1 MDLKNDFM
9 KDYRI
14 SDGVYEI
21 DGIIYDTIEDA
32 LMMGVFGFCGCGM
45 PLYTLAYIRDELE
58 NIERYTEWVN
68 ENHHITKDI
77 PSPMEN
83 NNKEENLGR
92 SYFIWY
98 WFDKMGYTDHGGS
111 VPGWLTDEG
120 ESLLECLKELD
131 RIDN

>member
-1 MDLKNDFM
+1 MHFMDKY
-9 KDYRI
+9 KK
-14 SDGVYEI
+14 SDGTYEI
-21 DGIIYDTIEDA
+21 DGLIYDTIEDA

-45 PLYTLAYIRDELE
+45 PLCTLAYIRDELE
-58 NIERYTEWVN
+58 SIKRYTEWVN

-83 NNKEENLGR
+83 NDKEENLGR

-131 RIDN
+131 LD

>member
-1 MDLKNDFM
+1 MHFMDKY
-9 KDYRI
+9 KK
-14 SDGVYEI
+14 SDGTYEI
-21 DGIIYDTIEDA
+21 DGLIYDTIEDA

-45 PLYTLAYIRDELE
+45 PWYTLAYIRDELE
-58 NIERYTEWVN
+58 SIKRYTEWVN

-83 NNKEENLGR
+83 NDKEENLGR

-131 RIDN
+131 LD

>member
-1 MDLKNDFM
+1 MHFMDKY
-9 KDYRI
+9 KK

-45 PLYTLAYIRDELE
+45 PLHTLAYIRDELE
-58 NIERYTEWVN
+58 IIKRHTEWLM
-68 ENHHITKDI
+68 ENHHIAKDI

-83 NNKEENLGR
+83 NDKEENLGR

-98 WFDKMGYTDHGGS
+98 WFDKMGYTNHGGS

-131 RIDN
+131 LD

>member
-58 NIERYTEWVN
+58 SIKRYTEWVN

-83 NNKEENLGR
+83 NDKEENLGR

-131 RIDN
+131 LD

>member
-1 MDLKNDFM
+1 MHFMDKY
-9 KDYRI
+9 KK
-14 SDGVYEI
+14 SDGTYEI
-21 DGIIYDTIEDA
+21 DGLIYDTIEDA

-45 PLYTLAYIRDELE
+45 PWYTLAYIRDELE
-58 NIERYTEWVN
+58 NIKRYTEWIN

-131 RIDN
+131 LD

>member
-1 MDLKNDFM
+1 MHFMDKY
-9 KDYRI
+9 KK
-14 SDGVYEI
+14 SDGTYEI
-21 DGIIYDTIEDA
+21 DGLIYDTIEDA

-131 RIDN
+131 LD

>member
-1 MDLKNDFM
+1 MHFMDKY
-9 KDYRI
+9 KK
-14 SDGVYEI
+14 SDGTYEI

-45 PLYTLAYIRDELE
+45 PWYTLAYIRDELE
-58 NIERYTEWVN
+58 NIKRYTEWIN

-83 NNKEENLGR
+83 NDKEENLGR

-131 RIDN
+131 LD

>member
-21 DGIIYDTIEDA
+21 DGIVYDTIEDA

-111 VPGWLTDEG
+111 VPGWLTKEG

-131 RIDN
+131 LD

>member
-1 MDLKNDFM
+1 MHFMDKY
-9 KDYRI
+9 KK
-14 SDGVYEI
+14 SDGTYEI
-21 DGIIYDTIEDA
+21 DGLIYDTIEDA

-45 PLYTLAYIRDELE
+45 PWYTLAYIRDELE

-131 RIDN
+131 LD

>member
-1 MDLKNDFM
+1 MHFMDKY
-9 KDYRI
+9 KK
-14 SDGVYEI
+14 SDGTYEI
-21 DGIIYDTIEDA
+21 DEITYDTIEDA

-58 NIERYTEWVN
+58 LIKRQTEWLM
-68 ENHHITKDI
+68 ENHHITRDV
-77 PSPMEN
+77 PEPMEN
-83 NNKEENLGR
+83 NYKKKNLGR

-131 RIDN
+131 LD